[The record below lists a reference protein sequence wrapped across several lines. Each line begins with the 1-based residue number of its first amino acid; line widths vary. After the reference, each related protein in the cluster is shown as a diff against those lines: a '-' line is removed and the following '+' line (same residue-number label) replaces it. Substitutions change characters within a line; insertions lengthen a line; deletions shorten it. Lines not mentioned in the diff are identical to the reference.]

1 VFIGESAH
9 ELEFLTVPVWPSRG
23 SKAFPLAPLGGLIE
37 GFFYFRKGETDM
49 DIREERYSDFIAMLL
64 VSILLLG
71 LTLFELAILL
81 SRNSQG

>member
-1 VFIGESAH
+1 
-9 ELEFLTVPVWPSRG
+9 
-23 SKAFPLAPLGGLIE
+23 
-37 GFFYFRKGETDM
+37 M

>member
-1 VFIGESAH
+1 
-9 ELEFLTVPVWPSRG
+9 
-23 SKAFPLAPLGGLIE
+23 
-37 GFFYFRKGETDM
+37 M

-81 SRNSQG
+81 SRNSHG